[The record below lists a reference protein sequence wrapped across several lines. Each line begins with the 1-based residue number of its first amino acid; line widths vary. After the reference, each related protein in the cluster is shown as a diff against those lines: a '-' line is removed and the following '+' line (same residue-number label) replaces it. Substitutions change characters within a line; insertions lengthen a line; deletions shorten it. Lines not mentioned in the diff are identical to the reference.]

1 MPHGPASVLSLS
13 AQRAS
18 RQDVPRGR
26 GATGQVAWAVKVQ
39 GDVFRR
45 MLAALAAYVFA
56 YVRAV
61 GWGVPEGLLTCLEH
75 CKQSRR
81 RPVISTASFCLMF
94 LHLSPCKCIYC

>member
-13 AQRAS
+13 AQRLS

-81 RPVISTASFCLMF
+81 TVIPKASFCLMF